1 MRAARA
7 AQLFFHTRPI
17 KFLIYG
23 VVLAVPV
30 VDAKTPYF
38 HSTTDSDAHQQIKS
52 FGEDL

>member
-17 KFLIYG
+17 KFLLYG

-30 VDAKTPYF
+30 VVAKTSYF
-38 HSTTDSDAHQQIKS
+38 YSPMDLDARQQI
-52 FGEDL
+52 